1 MSEERLGSDDEG
13 QIDKYYSK
21 EVRMEAGKQ

>member
-1 MSEERLGSDDEG
+1 MSEERLGSDDERK
-13 QIDKYYSK
+13 IDKYYSK